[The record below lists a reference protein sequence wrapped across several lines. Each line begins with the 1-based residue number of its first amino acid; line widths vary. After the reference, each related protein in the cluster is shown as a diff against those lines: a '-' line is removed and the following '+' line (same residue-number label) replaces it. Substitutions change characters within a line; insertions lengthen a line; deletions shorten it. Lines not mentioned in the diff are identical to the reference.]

1 VLTSADK
8 PGKRGKNLV
17 PSPVKQ
23 AAAELGLPTFQP
35 EHLRGEERRVIASFE
50 CDTLVCFA
58 YGKLF
63 GPKFL
68 SLFPYA
74 ALNIHPSLL
83 PALRG
88 PSPIQNAILR
98 MLPETGI
105 TIQTLALEMDG
116 GDIVAQ
122 IPVPLHGDETTDSLS
137 SKIAVLAADLVV
149 RTLSAPLSQTPQQ
162 GDVTTTHL
170 VGREDGLVDWN
181 KSAKELNAQV
191 RAMYPWPKAYT
202 SYDSHD
208 IVFVW
213 RSSGLSCSGTC
224 RVRAGYGG
232 GQGQESRVGNRY
244 GRRDSLG
251 DQIAKTTKEG
261 TRCRLVCQRGC
272 EDPSCAVR
280 RVGEMRRIL
289 TVCICVIMTSSL
301 FATGGKV
308 AVVLSGGGARGFA
321 ELAVF
326 EQMERYGIPVD
337 MVLGNQYGRASGQP
351 LQRGIFSEGNR
362 RADP

>member
-1 VLTSADK
+1 VRILFAGTPEIAVPTLCALASHFEVGAVLTSVDK

-35 EHLRGEERRVIASFE
+35 EHLRGEERRVVASFG

-122 IPVPLHGDETTDSLS
+122 VPVPLYGDETTESLS
-137 SKIAVLAADLVV
+137 SKVAVLAADLVV
-149 RTLSAPLSQTPQQ
+149 RTLSAPLSHTPQQ
-162 GDVTTTHL
+162 GDVTTTRL

-202 SYDSHD
+202 SYDSHTLYLCGVHPD
-208 IVFVW
+208 CLVPVPVGYEPGMVVGKDKS
-213 RSSGLSCSGTC
+213 RGLG
-224 RVRAGYGG
+224 
-232 GQGQESRVGNRY
+232 
-244 GRRDSLG
+244 
-251 DQIAKTTKEG
+251 I
-261 TRCRLVCQRGC
+261 
-272 EDPSCAVR
+272 
-280 RVGEMRRIL
+280 
-289 TVCICVIMTSSL
+289 
-301 FATGGKV
+301 ATGEGILWVTRLQKQQKKELDAASFV
-308 AVVLSGGGARGFA
+308 NGDAKILHARFGG
-321 ELAVF
+321 
-326 EQMERYGIPVD
+326 
-337 MVLGNQYGRASGQP
+337 
-351 LQRGIFSEGNR
+351 
-362 RADP
+362 